1 MRQLTGTVNWYE
13 TIKNMQRNNIDTIIE
28 LGPKKVLSKLAKKIN
43 SNFKILSVDN
53 LSDLQFYGFKI

>member
-1 MRQLTGTVNWYE
+1 MSNQTVNWYRI
-13 TIKNMQRNNIDTIIE
+13 IKNMEKNNIDTIIE

-43 SNFKILSVDN
+43 SNFKILSIDN